1 MIMTSM
7 YYPCKNDIMIFFSA
21 CQYKRLLLYIL
32 LFRAESKPFEMLS
45 TWSLKTTISLLGKQT
60 VGSTNRRR
68 KILEELRGGLKKSKN
83 RKFFKQVLRAMRE
96 ESEIVREEPEIA
108 DWVRN
113 PQSWNIFIELFSQM
127 YVVWNI
133 FSDYVCRS
141 VFKLILKDHTEDIS
155 DNAQN

>member
-1 MIMTSM
+1 
-7 YYPCKNDIMIFFSA
+7 
-21 CQYKRLLLYIL
+21 
-32 LFRAESKPFEMLS
+32 
-45 TWSLKTTISLLGKQT
+45 
-60 VGSTNRRR
+60 
-68 KILEELRGGLKKSKN
+68 
-83 RKFFKQVLRAMRE
+83 MRE

-141 VFKLILKDHTEDIS
+141 VFKLILKDPNHTEDIS